1 MDKKLQTV
9 ADFLKSHDFKL
20 TNQRMKIIETIFNT
34 QEHFTADDLY
44 DLLRGKGEN
53 VSKATV
59 YRTLS
64 LLCEGG
70 IIESQDFG
78 RGPLHYEARL
88 GEKHHDH
95 LICTSCSKVVEFRM
109 PEIEELQEK
118 VAKARGFT
126 IESRS
131 LRIFGLCKK
140 CRETSRRAPS
150 RTVSGNG
157 G

>member
-20 TNQRMKIIETIFNT
+20 TNQRLKIIETIFET
-34 QEHFTADDLY
+34 RDHFTADDLY
-44 DLLRGKGEN
+44 DLLRGRGEN

-78 RGPLHYEARL
+78 RGPLHYEAKL

-109 PEIEELQEK
+109 PELDDLQQK
-118 VAKARGFT
+118 VARNRGFT
-126 IESRS
+126 IDSRS
-131 LRIFGLCKK
+131 LRIFGICKK
-140 CRETSRRAPS
+140 CRETTRKGSSRAL
-150 RTVSGNG
+150 SGNG
-157 G
+157 S